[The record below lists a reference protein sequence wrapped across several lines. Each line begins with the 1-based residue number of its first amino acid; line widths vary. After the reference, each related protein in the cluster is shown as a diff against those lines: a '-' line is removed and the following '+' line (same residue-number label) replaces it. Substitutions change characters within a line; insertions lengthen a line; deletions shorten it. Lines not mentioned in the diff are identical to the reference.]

1 MQERISEPIDLGVH
15 VRSNRGRTLI
25 IWHLVTNDEMY
36 QDETGYEKGETQKRK
51 IVETETFSVDERI
64 RIISGII
71 AVVGKEEG
79 EST

>member
-1 MQERISEPIDLGVH
+1 
-15 VRSNRGRTLI
+15 
-25 IWHLVTNDEMY
+25 MY

-51 IVETETFSVDERI
+51 IGETEIFSVDERI

-71 AVVGKEEG
+71 AVVGKEDG

>member
-1 MQERISEPIDLGVH
+1 MYVEIGVEPL
-15 VRSNRGRTLI
+15 